1 MNDPSYFPS
10 ALSGAGTTVLMYIS
24 TVDRTSPAELV
35 IAAGG
40 FHWPVVT
47 MALAAIGVVAAR
59 PLSKKGVPPLSLAM
73 NILVT
78 IVMLIVAELWVIE
91 LRPGLL
97 YSFVV
102 ALGLGFTGYSLLEL
116 LGEELKSYLK
126 RLFAALPIPSLKAGK
141 AHPTEPTDTAED
153 NVP

>member
-1 MNDPSYFPS
+1 MTDPTLPLPAFYAAWAPAFVLTKVAAPS
-10 ALSGAGTTVLMYIS
+10 
-24 TVDRTSPAELV
+24 SPAELV

-40 FHWPVVT
+40 FDWPVVT

-78 IVMLIVAELWVIE
+78 VVMLIVAQLWVVE
-91 LRPGLL
+91 SRPGMLFA
-97 YSFVV
+97 FVV
-102 ALGLGFTGYSLLEL
+102 ALGLGFTGYSLIEL

-126 RLFAALPIPSLKAGK
+126 RLFAALPIPGLKASK
-141 AHPTEPTDTAED
+141 PTPAATTDTAED
-153 NVP
+153 APQ

>member
-1 MNDPSYFPS
+1 MTDPTLPIPAFYAAWAP
-10 ALSGAGTTVLMYIS
+10 ALVL
-24 TVDRTSPAELV
+24 TKAAAPTSPADVV

-40 FHWPVVT
+40 FSWPVVT

-78 IVMLIVAELWVIE
+78 IVMLIVAQLWVIE
-91 LRPGLL
+91 SRPGMLFA
-97 YSFVV
+97 FVV

-141 AHPTEPTDTAED
+141 SPPADPIDTAED
-153 NVP
+153 VPS